1 MKKGESEVLR
11 AAVEFL
17 HRCKASFRNAE
28 VVHVTAIGSRPIAR
42 RVATFDLNGHPNA
55 AVCYGWVDPS
65 HRQQTVHLRAVL
77 ESVSV
82 HSPQEA
88 VRWLLLL
95 MMAEEHG

>member
-11 AAVEFL
+11 AAVQFL
-17 HRCKASFRNAE
+17 HRCKATLRSAE
-28 VVHVTAIGSRPIAR
+28 VVHVTAIGSRPVIR
-42 RVATFDLNGHPNA
+42 RVATFALKGHPTA
-55 AVCYGWVDPS
+55 SVCYGWVDRS
-65 HRQQTVHLRAVL
+65 TRQQTVHLRAVL

>member
-1 MKKGESEVLR
+1 MKRPQQQALK

-17 HRCKASFRNAE
+17 HNCKATFREAE
-28 VVHVTAIGSRPIAR
+28 MVHVTAIGSRPIIR
-42 RVATFDLNGHPNA
+42 DVATFDITGHPTA
-55 AVCYGWVDPS
+55 SVCYSWVDPS
-65 HRQQTVHLRAVL
+65 IRQQTVHLRAVL
-77 ESVSV
+77 EGVSV